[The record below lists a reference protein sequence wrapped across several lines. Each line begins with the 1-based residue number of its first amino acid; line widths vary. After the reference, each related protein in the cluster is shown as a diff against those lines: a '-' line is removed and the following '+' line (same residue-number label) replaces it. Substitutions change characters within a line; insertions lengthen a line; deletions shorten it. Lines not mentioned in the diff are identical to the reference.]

1 MIFASQIFLFWFLP
15 LVLGIYY
22 AVPTRARSLVLV
34 LASYLFY
41 GWWRLDFTLLMVI
54 STVIDYFCGRG
65 ISRANAALPGLETD
79 EVATAR
85 LNRRRKRLLLC
96 SIIANLGLLAYF
108 KYMNFGVDSLN
119 AILASAG
126 MEGVTWPSVVLPVG
140 ISFYTFQTMSYSIDV
155 FRGEAP
161 PVRRFIDF
169 ACYVALFPQ
178 LVAGPIVRY
187 RSLADQ
193 LFKRSHTLEKF
204 SDGALLFQAG
214 FIKKI
219 LLADIAA
226 RVADAAFSLSAP
238 SCLEAWLGT
247 TAYAFQIYFD
257 FSGYSDM
264 AIGLGLMFGFRFPI
278 NFDSPYK
285 SQSITEFWRRWHIS
299 LSSWLRDYLY
309 IPLGGNRYGPSRTY
323 ANLMITMLLG
333 GLWHGAAWTFIAWGA
348 YQGFWL
354 ALERMLG
361 KKPFYAATPKAMRMA
376 VTFVIVLGGW
386 VLFRAET
393 FAQAQGFFAGMFG
406 FGEASLGTLRFDVGR
421 LDVVVLSVC
430 ALLVWLSRNSQEMI
444 DRGSWLAK
452 IMIAMLFPLAICQ
465 LFFSSYSP
473 FLYFRF

>member
-15 LVLGIYY
+15 LVLGVYY
-22 AVPTRARSLVLV
+22 AAPARARSLVLV
-34 LASYLFY
+34 FASYFFY
-41 GWWRLDFTLLMVI
+41 GWWRLDFTLLMVV
-54 STVIDYFCGRG
+54 STVIDYYCGRG
-65 ISRANAALPGLETD
+65 ISRANAALPDAEAD
-79 EVATAR
+79 AAATAS

-96 SIIANLGLLAYF
+96 SICANLGLLGYF
-108 KYMNFGVDSLN
+108 KYMNFGVESLN
-119 AILASAG
+119 AILAWAG
-126 MEGVTWPSVVLPVG
+126 MEGVTWPAVVLPVG
-140 ISFYTFQTMSYSIDV
+140 ISFYTFQTMSYTIDV
-155 FRGEAP
+155 YRKEAL

-193 LFKRSHTLEKF
+193 LVKRSHTFCKF

-226 RVADAAFSLSAP
+226 RVADAAFTLSAP

-309 IPLGGNRYGPSRTY
+309 IP
-323 ANLMITMLLG
+323 
-333 GLWHGAAWTFIAWGA
+333 
-348 YQGFWL
+348 
-354 ALERMLG
+354 
-361 KKPFYAATPKAMRMA
+361 AATSRVGARNMTHPALTRSMVPA
-376 VTFVIVLGGW
+376 T
-386 VLFRAET
+386 
-393 FAQAQGFFAGMFG
+393 
-406 FGEASLGTLRFDVGR
+406 ASGRGSLRFASRSR
-421 LDVVVLSVC
+421 LRRSATSSRPCQAPQMMKVREAPCHRPPRTMTAARLTYVRAC
-430 ALLVWLSRNSQEMI
+430 PRLLPPSGM
-444 DRGSWLAK
+444 
-452 IMIAMLFPLAICQ
+452 
-465 LFFSSYSP
+465 
-473 FLYFRF
+473 